1 MKEGELKQ
9 IKFLAEEVLSVFSAV
24 EEVVEN
30 ILSKGNPQAAKV
42 LIRGNSMADPLEVVG
57 LVMNQKIVGDAYR
70 LLKQAPANSRIVV
83 KKEGGKE
90 RTLYVCSY
98 TPPFNENERVGFAN
112 YMSPMGRLAELEP
125 GDADE
130 VILPQGE
137 AEFTLISKAGFAPIK
152 EGDGWDSKPVEI
164 KSIDVLNGK
173 YGSLRFFLPSV
184 YDAETEKLS
193 EERRL
198 AEHERIENEGR
209 LRRMLDSMELRS
221 QPILDKFQGK
231 IFRLPLNTQLMI
243 VGPPGTGKTTTLIKR
258 LKQKVNLEYLNSAE
272 KSLVERAKT
281 AASMDH
287 VQSWI
292 MFTPTD
298 LLKQYLMNAFAR
310 ESVPATDQHIQTWDN
325 YRRDVSRNKLRL
337 MRTDIKKSGFVRRG
351 ELGSLKKDTA
361 NNPWPWFVDFMRW
374 LENASVDEID
384 ASIEE
389 IMKHGPQATKL
400 AQGILNTRKATGV
413 TLLSNLLILSQK
425 SEEIV
430 ALRNDAQQKIDQ
442 IVDRALGRHIRTNN
456 DFISQLQGELRAIAK
471 QIGSEGDLDAEAD
484 VDTDAEEEL
493 DEVTD
498 GQVSREEALRAYS
511 VAVQA
516 YSRAAAKGRKVSQ
529 QTKAGRT
536 LEWLGDRGLSD
547 DESSSVGSLALL
559 ITALRRLHN
568 PYGRYV
574 DSLPRRYREYRR
586 IRASEGK
593 FYEGQ
598 LPHQRYIS
606 DVEIDLLILST
617 VTVVSQSLSDP
628 RAPIGDISRQ
638 PIAAAVLDVRR
649 NQVLVD
655 EATDFSILQL
665 ATMWNLCSSVTKSF
679 FACGDVRQRVTEYGI
694 RDLSNLREAIPS
706 IEIEEIDI
714 PYRQSKQ
721 LNELAMRIA
730 EITGSPR
737 KRNNAAEKVLYDACP
752 PVLGRNLKG
761 LHETC
766 RWISERIAEIEQS
779 VGAIPPIA
787 VLVSSDD
794 AAEQVAKSLNEY
806 LEELNL
812 RAVSSR
818 EGKFVGERNDVRVFD
833 VRYIKGLEFEAVF
846 FLDVDKLIGD
856 EPDLYDKFLY
866 VGTTRAATFLG
877 LTCSEDVL
885 PEQIRPLSEL
895 FQPSFVGQ

>member
-1 MKEGELKQ
+1 MKKSELQQ
-9 IKFLAEEVLSVFSAV
+9 IKFLAEEVLSVFAAV
-24 EEVVEN
+24 EDVVES

-42 LIRGNSMADPLEVVG
+42 LIRGNSMADPFEVVG

-90 RTLYVCSY
+90 RALYVCSY
-98 TPPFNENERVGFAN
+98 TPPFNENDKVGFTN
-112 YMSPMGRLAELEP
+112 YMSPMGRLAELDP
-125 GDADE
+125 GDTDE
-130 VILPQGE
+130 VALPKGE

-152 EGDGWDSKPVEI
+152 EGDGWDSKPVDI
-164 KSIDVLNGK
+164 KSIDALNGR

-198 AEHERIENEGR
+198 AEHERIESDGR

-281 AASMDH
+281 TASMDH

-298 LLKQYLMNAFAR
+298 LLKQYLTNAFAR

-351 ELGSLKKDTA
+351 GLGILTKDTA
-361 NNPWPWFVDFMRW
+361 NNPWPWFLDFIQW
-374 LENASVDEID
+374 LEKASVDEID

-400 AQGILNTRKATGV
+400 AQGVLNTRKAKGV

-425 SEEIV
+425 SEDIS
-430 ALRNDAQQKIDQ
+430 ALRNDAQQKIDE
-442 IVDRALGRHIRTNN
+442 IVDRALGRHIRVNN
-456 DFISQLQGELRAIAK
+456 DFIPQFQDELRTIAK

-484 VDTDAEEEL
+484 VDAEEEL

-529 QTKAGRT
+529 LTKAGRT

-547 DESSSVGSLALL
+547 EESSSVGSLALL

-574 DSLPRRYREYRR
+574 DSLSRRYREYRR
-586 IRASEGK
+586 IRTSEGK
-593 FYEGQ
+593 FYEGR
-598 LPHQRYIS
+598 LPSQRNIT

-617 VTVVSQSLSDP
+617 VTAVSQSLSDP

-706 IEIEEIDI
+706 IGIEEIDI

-730 EITGSPR
+730 EITGAPR
-737 KRNNAAEKVLYDACP
+737 KRNRAAEKVLYDACP

-761 LHETC
+761 LDETC

-779 VGAIPPIA
+779 VGSIPPIA

-794 AAEQVAKSLNEY
+794 AAEKVAKSLNEY

-812 RAVSSR
+812 RAVPSR
-818 EGKFVGERNDVRVFD
+818 EGKFVGEQNDVRVFD

-846 FLDVDKLIGD
+846 FLDVDKLISD

-877 LTCSEDVL
+877 LTCSGDVL